1 MTKKSKKTIRTRVLL
16 QRILNAI
23 KNSFPE
29 SANKDKIALLCVFF
43 KGISASPKPSFL
55 IHFPGHR
62 VIENNTQQTE
72 NRINQVK
79 RGK

>member
-43 KGISASPKPSFL
+43 KGICKK
-55 IHFPGHR
+55 
-62 VIENNTQQTE
+62 NQQANYQILPET
-72 NRINQVK
+72 
-79 RGK
+79 G

>member
-43 KGISASPKPSFL
+43 KGICKKKTAS
-55 IHFPGHR
+55 
-62 VIENNTQQTE
+62 
-72 NRINQVK
+72 
-79 RGK
+79 